1 MMRALASLVA
11 LLAARAAA
19 IEEDGVLVLTAS
31 NFQNKVNEQYDT
43 GMMVEF
49 YAPWCKHC
57 QALAPVY
64 AEAAQALKGD
74 VVLAKIDATQAQALA
89 QQHGVTG
96 YPSVKFFK
104 QGRVIDAQGVGME
117 AEQIVK
123 AAQRLSQERCGYLGD
138 DAAVEA
144 AATGPGV
151 RVLAFFKTNKT
162 KAARSF
168 LNAVDEFRYP
178 IDFFIGTDDALKSKA
193 FAVAERRFLNEGK
206 ADESSL
212 LDDPLAKLKPLSLGA
227 VPKGPVAL
235 LVKPYDERVAFLK
248 LGDGKDG
255 RKKLEKWLE
264 EQMMPLVVPFL
275 PEYVDM
281 IFGGPLQ
288 MHAVL
293 AVDPQSDFAAER
305 DAFYGAAIAN
315 RGKVLHI
322 IMFKPPDDDGDAD
335 EDEVAARDELRA
347 VLSFLKI
354 DRTPALVMSDMT
366 VATEAEPRGKQE
378 TFAGD
383 LRDKAAVLEF
393 QQTYA
398 AKAVA
403 RKAGLD
409 PKMAEIMSDPKM
421 QEMIKDEK
429 MSSMLSIM
437 GMPQQLVDIY
447 KSEL

>member
-11 LLAARAAA
+11 LLVARAAA

-89 QQHGVTG
+89 QQHGATG

-117 AEQIVK
+117 AEQI
-123 AAQRLSQERCGYLGD
+123 
-138 DAAVEA
+138 A

-178 IDFFIGTDDALKSKA
+178 IDFFIGTDEALKSKA
-193 FAVAERRFLNEGK
+193 FDVAERRFLNEGK

-227 VPKGPVAL
+227 VPRAPSRCSSSPTTSAW
-235 LVKPYDERVAFLK
+235 PLK

-255 RKKLEKWLE
+255 RKKLEKATSRRNAT
-264 EQMMPLVVPFL
+264 FT
-275 PEYVDM
+275 
-281 IFGGPLQ
+281 
-288 MHAVL
+288 A
-293 AVDPQSDFAAER
+293 R
-305 DAFYGAAIAN
+305 D
-315 RGKVLHI
+315 REPGKVLHI

-354 DRTPALVMSDMT
+354 DRTPAPSCRT
-366 VATEAEPRGKQE
+366 
-378 TFAGD
+378 
-383 LRDKAAVLEF
+383 
-393 QQTYA
+393 
-398 AKAVA
+398 
-403 RKAGLD
+403 
-409 PKMAEIMSDPKM
+409 
-421 QEMIKDEK
+421 
-429 MSSMLSIM
+429 
-437 GMPQQLVDIY
+437 
-447 KSEL
+447 